1 MRFAALSAS
10 IILSGCQDYDIRAN
24 NPAPGAG
31 PDIEV
36 TPEALSFG
44 PARSGEQVVH
54 SFLVRNVGTEAL
66 DVSSVEISVGELA
79 FSITS
84 DTTFELLPDEER
96 SVEVAFVPVGNLT
109 YGEVLIASDD
119 PDEAQVTVALEGLG
133 EVPALTITPEAHV
146 FPSIC
151 PEQVV
156 LTLENT
162 GLADLQITE
171 LRYDTANPDLSLDH
185 QLTLPL
191 TLEPAQSVGVTVH
204 YEPSG
209 SASTGLGQLQ
219 VDSNDPRGTRTADQ
233 QSEASGDLVSEIFE
247 VLEDPPADILFAID
261 KSGSMSEEA
270 WNLGRAFDDF
280 ITDIGNVTTD
290 WRIGVVT
297 KDTGCFNRGIITA
310 ATPDYEAVFL
320 DAVTGIQFF
329 GTDLTEALLELVDNS
344 LQQTAVGGC
353 NAGFI
358 RGNAMLH
365 VIIVSD
371 EPEQSGQPWDHW
383 ITRWQDRM
391 SDPNLVLVSSVV
403 DDDVSGDC
411 GQYGEEYI
419 PAAQG
424 TGGVVLD
431 VCDSSWGSH
440 ASQLGSA
447 TAGSLNTFLLSALP
461 DPATIAVSVDGVAYT
476 SGWSYDAIRN
486 AVTITAALPAGSE
499 VEVSYVAVGC

>member
-1 MRFAALSAS
+1 MRSVVLSAV

-24 NPAPGAG
+24 SPAPGAG

-36 TPEALSFG
+36 TPTALSFG
-44 PARSGEQVVH
+44 PARTGEEVIQ

-66 DVSSVEISVGELA
+66 DVSNVEISVGDIA
-79 FSITS
+79 FAVAS

-96 SVEVAFVPVGNLT
+96 SVDVAFVPVGNLT
-109 YGEVLIASDD
+109 YGEVLVTSDD
-119 PDEAQVTVALEGLG
+119 PDEGEVSVSLEGLG
-133 EVPALTITPEAHV
+133 EVPALTITPESYT

-156 LTLENT
+156 LTLENS
-162 GLADLQITE
+162 GLADLQITD
-171 LRYDTANPDLSLDH
+171 LRYDTANPDLSLAH

-191 TLEPAQSVGVTVH
+191 VLSPAESVEVTVR

-209 SASTGLGQLQ
+209 SASAGLGQLQ

-247 VLEDPPADILFAID
+247 VLDNPPADILFAID

-297 KDTGCFNRGIITA
+297 KDSGCFNRGIITA
-310 ATPDYEAVFL
+310 ATPDYEGVFL
-320 DAVTGIQFF
+320 DAVTGLQIF
-329 GTDLTEALLELVDNS
+329 GTDLTESLLELVDNS
-344 LQQTAVGGC
+344 LQQTMAGGC
-353 NAGFI
+353 NAGFV
-358 RGNAMLH
+358 RGNAILH
-365 VIIVSD
+365 VINVSD

-383 ITRWQDRM
+383 VTRWQARM

-403 DDDVSGDC
+403 DDDLSGDC
-411 GQYGEEYI
+411 GEYGEEYI
-419 PAAQG
+419 PAAQN

-431 VCDSSWGSH
+431 VCSSAWGSH

-461 DPATIAVSVDGVAYT
+461 DPATIEISVDGVAYT

-486 AVTITAALPAGSE
+486 AITITAILPPGSE